1 MRYRIEYSD
10 NRHCD
15 FANSRKDLL
24 QHLTRPIPRH
34 ITDIRKLYK
43 SGSSDSVF
51 ETYKKYI
58 YAETKDVE
66 FEKGYITKLLEVVDD
81 LDVLLYIRKI
91 TEDIVGERYPHQEM
105 NS

>member
-15 FANSRKDLL
+15 FANNRKDLL
-24 QHLTRPIPRH
+24 SYLARSIPGS
-34 ITDIRKLYK
+34 ISDIRKLYK
-43 SGSSDSVF
+43 SGSSDSVI
-51 ETYKKYI
+51 EIYRKYI
-58 YAETKDVE
+58 HVETKDVE

-91 TEDIVGERYPHQEM
+91 TEDIVGERYPHQKM